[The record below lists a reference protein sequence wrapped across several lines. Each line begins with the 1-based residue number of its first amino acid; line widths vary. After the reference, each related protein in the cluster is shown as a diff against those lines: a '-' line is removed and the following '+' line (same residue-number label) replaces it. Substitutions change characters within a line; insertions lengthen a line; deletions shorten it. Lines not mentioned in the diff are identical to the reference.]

1 MRIGILGP
9 LEVRAETGRAVE
21 VSGRRLRALLIR
33 LAIEAGRA
41 VSAERLLD
49 DLWEGAPPAGGAGA
63 LQALVSRLR
72 GAAGRDLVEFGPA
85 GYRLAVEPTEIDAV
99 AFERALAAARRERD
113 PGRRAERLCDALDL
127 WRGPALA
134 DVADAPFAAAEVGRL
149 DELRLSAIEE
159 RADAEL
165 LLGRPAAPLVPEIEA
180 LAEAHPLR
188 ERLRALLMRALY
200 AAGRQADALEVYE
213 KTRQGL
219 ADRLGVDPSPELAAV
234 HLSILR
240 GEAAPQA
247 PRVPETPQVSR
258 VPDVPGASAS
268 TRAWAQTE
276 PAGEAGAEPAAG
288 AAAAM
293 RREPRLTNLP
303 AQLTSFVGRE
313 EESERVGKLLRD
325 GRLVTLTGP
334 GGAGKTRLASEA
346 AAPLVAESPDGV
358 WFVPL
363 ASLSDGG
370 DLALAVLTAL
380 GVPDVVRPTES
391 RTAVRPDDRLADFLA
406 GKRMI
411 LVLDN
416 CEHLIDAVAAL
427 VDRTLGDAPGVRVLA
442 TSREP
447 LGITGEALCPVPSLP
462 LPPVDAGAVE
472 AMGHAS
478 VRLFADRAAAA
489 RPGFAVDDAS
499 APHVVAICRELDG
512 IPLAIELAAAR
523 LRSLTPTQI
532 ADRLGDRFRLLT
544 GGSRTALPRHRTLRA
559 VVDWSWDLLDDAE
572 RTVLRRLSVFAGGAT
587 PDGVARVCAPERL
600 ADDVIDVVAALI
612 DKSLVI
618 ADGTAEVRY
627 RLLETVRV
635 YAAERLEEAGE
646 GDRIRSAHAAY
657 FLELAER
664 AEPEL
669 RRAEQLVWMDRL
681 TAERDNCNAAFRH
694 VIDSRD
700 VTTALRLVASLV
712 WFWVMRDM
720 EMEAGGWAV
729 AVTDIVGDTAPP
741 GLEEQYAMTV
751 ASASLINE
759 MASDP
764 GPTPERLRHVLD
776 VVLAVVPGEPR
787 HPALILAR
795 GAGSVFVG
803 DRVGA
808 QHAMR
813 DVRDHPDPW
822 IRAIARVVLGY
833 LAADD
838 GDIDRAA
845 ADIGAGLA
853 GFREIGDRWGMITA
867 LSGAMQVAL
876 ARGDAEEAVRL
887 GEEAYGYAA
896 EGVSPEQG
904 GTVLIHV
911 ARARAETGDVARA
924 RADLQRA
931 IADMERIGEYADAA
945 NGYLSLSD
953 LARRDGDLAA
963 ARPPLERAR
972 ELVEPRSA
980 RADVR
985 TVCARTFSHL
995 GCLAEQEGDLEAA
1008 ARLHSRASRDIAGSV
1023 LVGNPTLAELV
1034 EGVAA
1039 LEAARGHHERA
1050 AELLGA
1056 AHGLRGYRDRWS
1068 IEAGRVTVAAT
1079 NALGQDAF
1087 AGAYD
1092 RGRAI
1097 PREEVLALMTQVRRA

>member
-9 LEVRAETGRAVE
+9 LEVWDETGRTVE

-72 GAAGRDLVEFGPA
+72 GAAGRDLVGYGPA
-85 GYRLAVEPTEIDAV
+85 GYRLAVEPAEIDAV
-99 AFERALAAARRERD
+99 AFERAVGAARRAHE
-113 PGRRAERLCDALDL
+113 PEPRADRLRDALDL
-127 WRGPALA
+127 WRGPALS
-134 DVADAPFAAAEVGRL
+134 DVLDAAFASREASRL
-149 DELRLSAIEE
+149 GELRLSAIED
-159 RADAEL
+159 RVDAEL
-165 LLGRPAAPLVPEIEA
+165 ALGRPAAPLVPELEA

-200 AAGRQADALEVYE
+200 GAGRQADALELYE
-213 KTRQGL
+213 ESRREL

-234 HLSILR
+234 HLAILR
-240 GEAAPQA
+240 GEVT
-247 PRVPETPQVSR
+247 PRASVS
-258 VPDVPGASAS
+258 
-268 TRAWAQTE
+268 
-276 PAGEAGAEPAAG
+276 
-288 AAAAM
+288 AAADVRTTA
-293 RREPRLTNLP
+293 RTTNTTPGTTNTTSRTTGTTSLTTDTTPHTIDTTPRTTNTTLRTTNLP
-303 AQLTSFVGRE
+303 SQLTSFVGRE
-313 EESERVGKLLRD
+313 EESERLGKLLRD

-334 GGAGKTRLASEA
+334 GGAGKTRLATEA
-346 AAPLVAESPDGV
+346 AAPFVAELPDGV

-363 ASLSDGG
+363 ASVSDAGEVTQ
-370 DLALAVLTAL
+370 AVLTAL
-380 GVPDVVRPTES
+380 GVVDVVRSAES
-391 RTAVRPDDRLADFLA
+391 RSTVRPADRLADFLA

-427 VDRTLGDAPGVRVLA
+427 VDRTLSDAPGVRVLA

-462 LPPVDAGAVE
+462 LPPAGSDADE
-472 AMGHAS
+472 AMRYAS
-478 VRLFADRAAAA
+478 VRLFADRASAA

-499 APHVVAICRELDG
+499 APQVVAICRELDG

-559 VVDWSWDLLDDAE
+559 VVDWSWDLLDDDE

-587 PDGVARVCAPERL
+587 PDGVARVCAPGQL
-600 ADDVIDVVAALI
+600 TDDVIDVVAALI
-612 DKSLVI
+612 DKSLVL
-618 ADGTAEVRY
+618 ADGHAEVRY
-627 RLLETVRV
+627 RLLETVRA

-669 RRAEQLVWMDRL
+669 RRADQLLWMNRL
-681 TAERDNCNAAFRH
+681 TAERDNCSAAFRH
-694 VIDSRD
+694 IIETRD
-700 VTTALRLVASLV
+700 VTTGLRLVAALV
-712 WFWVMRDM
+712 WFWVMRDL
-720 EMEAGGWAV
+720 EMEAGTWAV
-729 AVTDIVGDTAPP
+729 PVVDIAGDTAPP
-741 GLEEQYAMTV
+741 GLEEQYAMV
-751 ASASLINE
+751 KCAASLMNE
-759 MASDP
+759 MSSGR
-764 GPTPERLRHVLD
+764 GPTVENMRKALD
-776 VVLAVVPGEPR
+776 VILAVVPEEPR
-787 HPALILAR
+787 HPALVLAR
-795 GAGSVFVG
+795 GAGTLLTG
-803 DRVGA
+803 DLVAAERGI
-808 QHAMR
+808 R
-813 DVRDHPDPW
+813 DVYDHPDPW
-822 IRAIARVVLGY
+822 IRAMARVGLGVM
-833 LAADD
+833 ASND
-838 GDIDRAA
+838 GDVERAGA
-845 ADIGAGLA
+845 ELGAGLA
-853 GFREIGDRWGMITA
+853 AFRELGDRWGMMTA
-867 LSGAMQVAL
+867 LSGVMQVAL

-904 GTVLIHV
+904 GTVLLLV

-924 RADLQRA
+924 RAETERA

-945 NGYLSLSD
+945 NGYLNLSE
-953 LARRDGDLAA
+953 LARREGDLATT
-963 ARPPLERAR
+963 RLLLERAR
-972 ELVEPRSA
+972 ELVEPRA
-980 RADVR
+980 DRADVR
-985 TVCARTFSHL
+985 SVCARTFSHL
-995 GCLAEQEGDLEAA
+995 GRLAEQEGDLETA
-1008 ARLHSRASRDIAGSV
+1008 ARFHTRALSDIAESV
-1023 LVGNPTLAELV
+1023 LVGSPTLAEIV

-1039 LEAARGHHERA
+1039 LDAARGDHERA

-1056 AHGLRGYRDRWS
+1056 AHSLRGYKDRWS
-1068 IEAGRVTVAAT
+1068 IDATRVTSAAIG
-1079 NALGQDAF
+1079 ALGENAF
-1087 AGAYD
+1087 AEAYD

-1097 PREEVLALMTQVRRA
+1097 PREDVLAVVP

>member
-9 LEVRAETGRAVE
+9 LEVRDEAGRAVE

-49 DLWEGAPPAGGAGA
+49 DLWEGAPPAGGTGA

-72 GAAGRDLVEFGPA
+72 GAAGRDLVGHGPA
-85 GYRLAVEPTEIDAV
+85 GYRLAVEPAEIDAF
-99 AFERALAAARRERD
+99 AFERAVLAARREHE
-113 PGRRAERLCDALDL
+113 PESRAERLRDALDL
-127 WRGPALA
+127 WRGPALS
-134 DVADAPFAAAEVGRL
+134 DVADAAFAVAEVSRL
-149 DELRLSAIEE
+149 GELRLSAIED

-165 LLGRPAAPLVPEIEA
+165 ALGRPAAPLVPELEA
-180 LAEAHPLR
+180 LAEANPLR

-200 AAGRQADALEVYE
+200 AAGRQADALQLYE
-213 KTRQGL
+213 DGRRQL
-219 ADRLGVDPSPELAAV
+219 ADRLGVDPSPELAAA
-234 HLSILR
+234 HLAILR
-240 GEAAPQA
+240 GQVT
-247 PRVPETPQVSR
+247 PRASVSATA
-258 VPDVPGASAS
+258 DVRTTSRTS
-268 TRAWAQTE
+268 HTTSRMSHTTSRTSHRTRRT
-276 PAGEAGAEPAAG
+276 
-288 AAAAM
+288 
-293 RREPRLTNLP
+293 TNLP
-303 AQLTSFVGRE
+303 SQLTSFVGRE

-346 AAPLVAESPDGV
+346 AAPFVAELPDGV

-363 ASLSDGG
+363 ASVSDAGEVTQ
-370 DLALAVLTAL
+370 AVLAAL
-380 GVPDVVRPTES
+380 GVVDVVRSAES
-391 RTAVRPDDRLADFLA
+391 RSTVRPADRLADFLA
-406 GKRMI
+406 GKQMI

-462 LPPVDAGAVE
+462 LPPAGSDAGE
-472 AMGHAS
+472 AMRYAS

-499 APHVVAICRELDG
+499 APQVVAICRELDG

-532 ADRLGDRFRLLT
+532 AGRLGDRFRLLT

-587 PDGVARVCAPERL
+587 PDGVARVCAPGRL
-600 ADDVIDVVAALI
+600 TDDVIDVVAALI

-618 ADGTAEVRY
+618 ADGHAEVRY

-664 AEPEL
+664 ADPEL
-669 RRAEQLVWMDRL
+669 RRADQLLWMNRL
-681 TAERDNCNAAFRH
+681 TAERDNCSAAFRH
-694 VIDSRD
+694 IIETRD
-700 VTTALRLVASLV
+700 VTTGLRLVAALV
-712 WFWVMRDM
+712 WFWVMRDL
-720 EMEAGGWAV
+720 EMEAGTWAV
-729 AVTDIVGDTAPP
+729 AVMDIADDTAPP
-741 GLEEQYAMTV
+741 GLEEQYAM
-751 ASASLINE
+751 AKCAASLITE
-759 MASDP
+759 MSCDP
-764 GPTPERLRHVLD
+764 ATLENLQAALEVIMATVPE
-776 VVLAVVPGEPR
+776 EPQ

-795 GAGSVFVG
+795 G
-803 DRVGA
+803 VGA
-808 QHAMR
+808 FLTGDLAAAERGMR
-813 DVRDHPDPW
+813 NAYDHPDPW
-822 IRAIARVVLGY
+822 IRAIARVGLGVM
-833 LAADD
+833 AANG
-838 GDIDRAA
+838 GDVERAGA
-845 ADIGAGLA
+845 ELGAGLA
-853 GFREIGDRWGMITA
+853 GFRAIGERWGMITA

-904 GTVLIHV
+904 GTVLLSL
-911 ARARAETGDVARA
+911 ARARAETGDLVRA
-924 RADLQRA
+924 RAETERA
-931 IADMERIGEYADAA
+931 VADMERFGEYADAA
-945 NGYLSLSD
+945 NGYLNLSE
-953 LARRDGDLAA
+953 LARREGDLATT
-963 ARPPLERAR
+963 RILLERAR
-972 ELVEPRSA
+972 ELVEPRA
-980 RADVR
+980 YRADVR
-985 TVCARTFSHL
+985 SVCARTFSHL
-995 GCLAEQEGDLEAA
+995 GRLAEQQGDLESAERFH
-1008 ARLHSRASRDIAGSV
+1008 ARALSDIAESV
-1023 LVGNPTLAELV
+1023 LIGNPTLAEII

-1039 LEAARGHHERA
+1039 LDTARGDHERA

-1056 AHGLRGYRDRWS
+1056 AHSLRGYRDRWS
-1068 IEAGRVTVAAT
+1068 IDAKRVTSAAIG
-1079 NALGQDAF
+1079 ALGEKAF
-1087 AGAYD
+1087 AEAYD
-1092 RGRAI
+1092 RGRAM
-1097 PREEVLALMTQVRRA
+1097 PREGVLALVP